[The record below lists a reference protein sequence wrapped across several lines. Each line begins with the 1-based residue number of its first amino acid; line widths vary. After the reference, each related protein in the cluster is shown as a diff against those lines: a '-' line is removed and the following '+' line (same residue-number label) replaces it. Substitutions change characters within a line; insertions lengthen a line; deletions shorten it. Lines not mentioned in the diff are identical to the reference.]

1 MIEMIEMIERRQYS
15 RVAAG
20 TPARIL
26 CNYRSVLACTIRDIS
41 AGGACLELD
50 PGIAIPER
58 FDLIPGRGDDPRA
71 CRVVWRFSDRV
82 GVAFN

>member
-1 MIEMIEMIERRQYS
+1 MIERRQYS
-15 RVAAG
+15 RIL
-20 TPARIL
+20 TEQPARIL

-50 PGIAIPER
+50 PVLPIPDQ
-58 FDLIPGRGDDPRA
+58 FDLIPDRRDNSHA
-71 CRVVWRFSDRV
+71 CRVVWRFGERV

>member
-1 MIEMIEMIERRQYS
+1 MIERRQHS
-15 RVAAG
+15 RMLTG
-20 TPARIL
+20 EPARIL

-41 AGGACLELD
+41 ASGACLELD

-58 FDLIPGRGDDPRA
+58 FDLIPAGGDDPRA
-71 CRVVWRFSDRV
+71 CRVIWRLSDRV